1 MNGALLTIEV
11 PCAANSESHPHG
23 IYSIIV
29 GPLRLLRDAVCRY
42 SFPAADADLLGTFYP
57 ELIGCMLE
65 MQDVDDDYVD
75 GATNLLLPISHAKVL
90 SAGSMRLKVCLSF
103 SIV

>member
-1 MNGALLTIEV
+1 MRSQLR
-11 PCAANSESHPHG
+11 ESPSWK
-23 IYSIIV
+23 YSIIV
-29 GPLRLLRDAVCRY
+29 RPLSLLGNAVCRY

-75 GATNLLLPISHAKVL
+75 GATDLLLPISHAKIL
-90 SAGSMRLKVCLSF
+90 SAGSMRLKVCLSL
-103 SIV
+103 SVV